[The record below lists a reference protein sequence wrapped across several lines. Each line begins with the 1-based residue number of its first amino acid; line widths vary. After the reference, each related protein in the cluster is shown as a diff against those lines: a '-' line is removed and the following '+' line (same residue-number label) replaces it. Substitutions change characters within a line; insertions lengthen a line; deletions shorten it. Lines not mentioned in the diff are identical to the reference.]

1 MPLQVYGYH
10 AVGADNRRK
19 IMQRATRAF
28 CLAVVCVIAITI
40 AIAYTNKA
48 SSANAA
54 LPAQDVMSLD
64 RRISA
69 FEQRLYIM
77 ESHINQLQQQV
88 QYAQRQQPATSN
100 TRDPEVERLRLEL
113 NLLQSRLGE
122 VECALLKLDER
133 TLPAAARTAPS
144 KTTDPCRLQP
154 NTPVQLSSRR
164 Q

>member
-1 MPLQVYGYH
+1 
-10 AVGADNRRK
+10 
-19 IMQRATRAF
+19 MQRATRAF
-28 CLAVVCVIAITI
+28 GFAVLCVIAIAI
-40 AIAYTNKA
+40 AIAHTNQA
-48 SSANAA
+48 SSASAA
-54 LPAQDVMSLD
+54 MPAQDVMSLD

-77 ESHINQLQQQV
+77 ESHINQLQQQI
-88 QYAQRQQPATSN
+88 QYAQRQPAPAN

-122 VECALLKLDER
+122 VECGLLKLDER
-133 TLPAAARTAPS
+133 TLPAAARATQS
-144 KTTDPCRLQP
+144 KKTEPCRSQP

>member
-1 MPLQVYGYH
+1 
-10 AVGADNRRK
+10 
-19 IMQRATRAF
+19 MQRAIRVF
-28 CLAVVCVIAITI
+28 GFAVVCVIAIAL
-40 AIAYTNKA
+40 AIAHTNQA

-54 LPAQDVMSLD
+54 MSAQDVMSLD

-69 FEQRLYIM
+69 FEQRLYIL

-88 QYAQRQQPATSN
+88 QYAQRQPATSN

-122 VECALLKLDER
+122 VECGVLKLDER
-133 TLPAAARTAPS
+133 TLPAAARATQT
-144 KTTDPCRLQP
+144 KKTDPCRSQP
-154 NTPVQLSSRR
+154 NTPVQLSSR

>member
-1 MPLQVYGYH
+1 
-10 AVGADNRRK
+10 
-19 IMQRATRAF
+19 MQRATRAF
-28 CLAVVCVIAITI
+28 GFAVVCVIAITI
-40 AIAYTNKA
+40 AIAHTNKA

-54 LPAQDVMSLD
+54 MPAQDLMSLD

-88 QYAQRQQPATSN
+88 QYVQRQPATSN

-113 NLLQSRLGE
+113 NLLQSRLTE
-122 VECALLKLDER
+122 VECGLVKLDER
-133 TLPAAARTAPS
+133 TLPAAARTTRP
-144 KTTDPCRLQP
+144 KTTDPCRSQP
-154 NTPVQLSSRR
+154 NMPVQLSSRR